1 MVGYR
6 QGNDVG
12 TERCAVLN
20 IAEYLDKIMEVA
32 NLTRKDGRRVR
43 SELENHIQELLTA
56 GENKG
61 LSESEVAE
69 MIEKEFGDAEELGTM
84 IAKAKGRFLTYMKK
98 QTKKT
103 AIGLTV
109 ALVVAFTI
117 KTVAFEA
124 FYVSSDVASPR
135 VPASS
140 RVLVNKF
147 TEDFEVDDVLVFR
160 IEQGER
166 VGIVKKIDDAN
177 NGLVVA
183 RKGEEDMF
191 VSNDAIVGKAVF
203 LYFCKL

>member
-1 MVGYR
+1 M
-6 QGNDVG
+6 
-12 TERCAVLN
+12 LN
-20 IAEYLDKIMEVA
+20 IEEYLDRIMEVA
-32 NLTRKDGRRVR
+32 DLTKKDGRRVR

-56 GENKG
+56 GESKG

-69 MIEKEFGDAEELGTM
+69 MIEKEFGNAEELGKM

-109 ALVVAFTI
+109 ALVIAFAI
-117 KTVAFEA
+117 KAIAFEA

-140 RVLVNKF
+140 RVLVNKLAENF
-147 TEDFEVDDVLVFR
+147 KVDDVLVFR
-160 IEQGER
+160 IEQGAR
-166 VGIVKKIDDAN
+166 VGIVKEIDDAN
-177 NGLVVA
+177 NGLIVA
-183 RKGEEDMF
+183 RKGEDDMF
-191 VSNDAIVGKAVF
+191 VSNDIIVGKAVF